1 MSVPL
6 RVLMIEDS
14 EDDTALLVRELRRGG
29 YDVTHERVD
38 TPAAMGSALNKGK
51 WDLVISDHSMPH
63 FSGAAALTLLR
74 QTESEVPFIFVS
86 GTMGEEAAVAALKD
100 GAQDYVMKTNLKRLV
115 PAVQRELREL
125 EVRRERKRLERQVQ
139 QLQKFEAIGRLA
151 GGIAHDFNNAIGAIM
166 GWADLALQEAEPGTR
181 LQERLQKICAQA
193 QRTAGLT
200 SQLLAFARQQVLQP
214 RRIDLNGLIEEG
226 TSLLRKV
233 IGADVEVRL
242 VPAPNLRVTVADPV
256 QIDQVLMNLCLNARD
271 AMPKGGRLIIETQNA
286 DFEEEYCRLHTYV
299 RPGSYVLLS
308 VSDTGIGMEPATI
321 EWIFE
326 PFFTTKEVGKGTG
339 LGLSTVFGIVKQH
352 KGFIN
357 VYSEPGK
364 GTTFRVYL
372 PSDHGVPDPA
382 KAESDERPAKGTET
396 ILLAED
402 HDGLREL
409 AQEILEALGY
419 RVVVATNG
427 TEAVELF
434 NTNPDQ
440 IDLAILDV
448 VMPGLNG
455 PDAYLEMSAIRRNLA
470 VVFATGYT
478 AEAASLTSLVKKG
491 ATVLQKPY
499 SAKTLSHAIR
509 GVLESTDSNVLR

>member
-1 MSVPL
+1 
-6 RVLMIEDS
+6 
-14 EDDTALLVRELRRGG
+14 
-29 YDVTHERVD
+29 
-38 TPAAMGSALNKGK
+38 
-51 WDLVISDHSMPH
+51 
-63 FSGAAALTLLR
+63 
-74 QTESEVPFIFVS
+74 
-86 GTMGEEAAVAALKD
+86 
-100 GAQDYVMKTNLKRLV
+100 
-115 PAVQRELREL
+115 
-125 EVRRERKRLERQVQ
+125 
-139 QLQKFEAIGRLA
+139 
-151 GGIAHDFNNAIGAIM
+151 
-166 GWADLALQEAEPGTR
+166 
-181 LQERLQKICAQA
+181 
-193 QRTAGLT
+193 
-200 SQLLAFARQQVLQP
+200 
-214 RRIDLNGLIEEG
+214 LIEEG

-321 EWIFE
+321 ERIFE